1 MTMTIDLMGW
11 TTIKKPLLWRP
22 LYNYNESYSQT
33 APLVTWSVVMP
44 ALQLSAQ
51 IVADLRCSGMF
62 SIRTFSSPPASRPQ
76 PQQFLKII

>member
-11 TTIKKPLLWRP
+11 TTIKKPLFWGP
-22 LYNYNESYSQT
+22 LYNESCCQT
-33 APLVTWSVVMP
+33 APLVTWSVVITAAP
-44 ALQLSAQ
+44 LSAQ

-62 SIRTFSSPPASRPQ
+62 SIPTFSSPPASRPQ